1 MNLRR
6 LCQFRLSTIFWLTIC
21 VASFFGGRY
30 WDEIAKK
37 SAPIIVASRI
47 TPLFAPPGTTS
58 LQLTAGAATVVRSG
72 VPINRILV
80 ADPML
85 VRIVPIS
92 QNSFQVIAKQSGKTK
107 INIWGEVPNQ
117 TASYDV
123 TVQ

>member
-1 MNLRR
+1 V
-6 LCQFRLSTIFWLTIC
+6 I
-21 VASFFGGRY
+21 
-30 WDEIAKK
+30 
-37 SAPIIVASRI
+37 
-47 TPLFAPPGTTS
+47 APPGMTS
-58 LQLTAGAATVVRSG
+58 LQLTAGASTVVQSS

-80 ADPML
+80 ADPTL
-85 VRIVPIS
+85 VSIVPIS